1 MMKILRALLNVG
13 SMIILMLM
21 VMLKEDIIVISL
33 ENIEAQHVEI
43 VVSMRNQ
50 ITKFLLYFTIKK
62 KMIYILLHKF
72 NFKKNVISKWIRKIT
87 SYVLLIASKFF
98 IR

>member
-1 MMKILRALLNVG
+1 MMKILRALLNVE
-13 SMIILMLM
+13 SMIIFMLM

-43 VVSMRNQ
+43 VVSTRNQ

-72 NFKKNVISKWIRKIT
+72 NF
-87 SYVLLIASKFF
+87 
-98 IR
+98 

>member
-43 VVSMRNQ
+43 VVSTRNQ
-50 ITKFLLYFTIKK
+50 ITKLLLYFTIKK
-62 KMIYILLHKF
+62 EMIYILVHKF
-72 NFKKNVISKWIRKIT
+72 NFKKNVISKWIRKVIF
-87 SYVLLIASKFF
+87 Y
-98 IR
+98 

>member
-13 SMIILMLM
+13 SMIIFMLM